1 MATEITPKVGPNGK
15 QGLTNKDLNQ
25 LWLRWAFTHLSSMS
39 YEKLQAHAFAWSY
52 IPFANKYY
60 ADDPEAKR
68 RLLVRQSV
76 FYNTEPQTGT
86 LVNGIVASLEENIAL
101 GGDVDEEMPN
111 NVKTALMGPL
121 AGIGDSIIQGIIVP
135 ILLSI
140 GMSLAAGGSPLGP
153 LFYIISWGIIG
164 PLISFVCFRTG
175 YKLGVGAVDMIVG
188 ETARRLTDAFNVL
201 GIMVIGA
208 LSAGNIAL
216 VTTLNIPMGGDWAP
230 LQDTLDGVFPK
241 ILPLIAVLVTWWMLD
256 KKQFSPTKVILIL
269 TAAVIVFCL
278 LGVF

>member
-1 MATEITPKVGPNGK
+1 MATETTPKVGPNGK
-15 QGLTNKDLNQ
+15 QGLTNHDLNQ

-60 ADDPEAKR
+60 GDDPEAKR

-86 LVNGIVASLEENIAL
+86 IVNGIVASLEENIAL
-101 GGDVDEEMPN
+101 GGDDDEEMPN

-140 GMSLAAGGSPLGP
+140 GMSLAAGGSALGP

-216 VTTLNIPMGGDWAP
+216 VTTLNIPMGGDWSP

-241 ILPLIAVLVTWWMLD
+241 ILPLVAVLITWWMLD

>member
-121 AGIGDSIIQGIIVP
+121 AGIGDSIVQGIIVP

-241 ILPLIAVLVTWWMLD
+241 ILPLLAVLVTWWMLD
-256 KKQFSPTKVILIL
+256 KKQFSPTKVILVL

>member
-1 MATEITPKVGPNGK
+1 MAKEITPKVGPNGK
-15 QGLTNKDLNQ
+15 QGLTNHDLNQ

-52 IPFANKYY
+52 IPFSNKYY
-60 ADDPEAKR
+60 GDDPEAKR
-68 RLLVRQSV
+68 RLLTRQSV

-101 GGDVDEEMPN
+101 GGEVSEDMPN

-121 AGIGDSIIQGIIVP
+121 AGIGDSIVQGNIVP
-135 ILLSI
+135 IL
-140 GMSLAAGGSPLGP
+140 
-153 LFYIISWGIIG
+153 FYIITWGIIG
-164 PLISFVCFRTG
+164 PAISFFCFRMG

-188 ETARRLTDAFNVL
+188 EAARRLTDAFNVL

-216 VTTLNIPMGGDWAP
+216 TTTLNIPMGGEFKP
-230 LQDTLDGVFPK
+230 LQDTLDGCFPG
-241 ILPLIAVLVTWWMLD
+241 ILPLIAVLLTWWMLN
-256 KKQFSPTKVILIL
+256 KKQYSPTKVIIIL
-269 TAAVIVFCL
+269 CVVVSVLCVI
-278 LGVF
+278 GVF